1 MASSLNLS
9 TDVALVDTR
18 TTAGS
23 IQLPLTTIIPYRVF
37 TIKDA
42 YGSFDSNA
50 LTVTTQGSE
59 TFEDGSTSKV
69 FFDKFSYITLYGN
82 TQNGIWQILSVIN
95 YSPITGG
102 TLRVD
107 AIYGNDTTAAR
118 NKYQYSF
125 KTIAAAMSNT
135 VPGDFISVLPG
146 TYNEAIVFS
155 NNVSL
160 RGANISAVTIA
171 RTNVTVNTTLVT
183 MATLSRLEDVT
194 LRLTSSSSNVT
205 QLIGVLFS
213 NVQGNAK
220 IRTIVGIFDNSA
232 TPSNG
237 NSNNIY
243 GIYSTGTSATNY
255 TNYDEAQRCSFSVYS
270 AGPGRKRTIYLDGS
284 NKFNLRDT
292 NFICSDSGGASNNT
306 GFTGGSFICAET
318 NAVGS
323 QLFIKTSS
331 VAGFS
336 NYGNNTSAD
345 VSQTQGTITIAF
357 TDLFN
362 RDANGYGVSF
372 NSALSQYDFSIK
384 GELKYFTDNGNR
396 AYLNNNWSGQTFL
409 IPGSMAFYG
418 GVLPINSPYPI
429 RVPNKYL
436 ITSYIVIS
444 ASSNT
449 GTNMTQIDL
458 YKNGTILPQFR
469 LRMSNATTYIANTV
483 STLKMTSSD
492 YFSVKLSTYSST
504 GGSITNN
511 TNISNVLVQLFVY

>member
-1 MASSLNLS
+1 MASSLDIS

-18 TTAGS
+18 TAAGS
-23 IQLPLTTIIPYRVF
+23 IQLPSTTSIPYRVF

-42 YGSFDSNA
+42 YGSFGSNA
-50 LTVTTQGSE
+50 LTLTTQGSE
-59 TFEDGSTSKV
+59 TFEDGSTSKL
-69 FFDKFSYITLYGN
+69 FSDKFSYITLYGN
-82 TQNGIWQILSVIN
+82 TQNGMWQILSATQYN
-95 YSPITGG
+95 QTGG
-102 TLRVD
+102 MLRVD
-107 AIYGNDTTAAR
+107 AIYGNDTVAAT
-118 NKYQYSF
+118 NKYQYPF

-135 VPGDFISVLPG
+135 VAGNSIWVLPG
-146 TYNEAIVFS
+146 TYNEAVVFS
-155 NNVSL
+155 NSVSL
-160 RGANISAVTIA
+160 RGANISAVTIV
-171 RTNVTVNTTLVT
+171 RSNVTVNTTLIT

-205 QLIGVLFS
+205 QLTGILFS

-232 TPSNG
+232 TPSST

-243 GIYSTGTSATNY
+243 GIYSTGTSSTNY

-318 NAVGS
+318 NSAGS

-357 TDLFN
+357 TDLYN
-362 RDANGYGVSF
+362 RNANGYGLTF
-372 NSALSQYDFSIK
+372 NSALSEYNFSIT
-384 GELKYFTDNGNR
+384 GALKYFHTGGAH
-396 AYLNNNWSGQTFL
+396 AYLNNNWSGKTFL

-418 GVLPINSPYPI
+418 GVLPLDSPYPI
-429 RVPNKYL
+429 RLPNKYL

-444 ASSNT
+444 SSSNT

-458 YKNGTILPQFR
+458 YKNGTIMKDFR
-469 LRMSNATTYIANTV
+469 LQMSTSTTYIANTV

-492 YFSVKLSTYSST
+492 YFSVELSTYDST
-504 GGSITNN
+504 GGAITNT
-511 TNISNVLVQLFVY
+511 TNISNILVQLFVY